1 MSHSADASCS
11 AINLAFGRTLRRHRL
26 AQSMTQEALARSA
39 SISVNGVYM
48 LEYGRRSPKLDTID
62 ALCTSLGV
70 ALSNFLAEVES
81 ERIKMRGGTRI
92 GPI

>member
-1 MSHSADASCS
+1 MSRPIDASCS

-39 SISVNGVYM
+39 NISVNGVYM
-48 LEYGRRSPKLDTID
+48 LEYGRRSPTLDTID